1 MKRIL
6 VPTDFSEEANNALL
20 AAHSLANNT
29 DSSILLLHVVED
41 PHVVSFNTM
50 GQSTYDSMENVYVIK
65 LIEKTKEKLQ
75 TIIND
80 PKFNDIDISYK
91 VDIGNSYSSII
102 EHIASHEASL
112 IIMGTTGASGLEELL
127 VGSVTDKVVRHA
139 SCPVITV
146 KKCQDLTQVKN
157 IVFATDLM
165 KDQSQIIPNLK
176 KLQKYYDAKLHIIKV
191 YDSIWLKEE
200 EVEERIKQFTLKE
213 GLENFSI
220 KVVRD
225 ADEADAIME
234 YAADLGADMIAM
246 GSHDRHG
253 LLYLLAGKVSKDV
266 INHAHRPIWTKA
278 IK

>member
-50 GQSTYDSMENVYVIK
+50 GQSQYDSMENVYVIK

-75 TIIND
+75 AIIDD
-80 PKFNDIDISYK
+80 PKFSDIDISYK

-102 EHIASHEASL
+102 EHIASHQASL
-112 IIMGTTGASGLEELL
+112 IIMGTKGVGGLEEILI
-127 VGSVTDKVVRHA
+127 GSVTDKVVRHA

-146 KKCQDLTQVKN
+146 KKCQDLTQIKN
-157 IVFATDLM
+157 IVFATDL
-165 KDQSQIIPNLK
+165 KEDQSQIIDALK
-176 KLQKYYDAKLHIIKV
+176 KLQTYFGAKLHIIKV

-200 EVEERIKQFTLKE
+200 EVEERIKEFTLRE
-213 GLENFSI
+213 GITNFSI

-234 YAADLGADMIAM
+234 YAADLEAGMIAM

-253 LLYLLAGKVSKDV
+253 LLYLLADHISKDV
-266 INHAHRPIWTKA
+266 VNHAHRPIWTKS

>member
-20 AAHSLANNT
+20 AAHSLAT
-29 DSSILLLHVVED
+29 DTSSSILLLHVVED

-75 TIIND
+75 AIIDD
-80 PKFNDIDISYK
+80 PKFSDIDITYK

-112 IIMGTTGASGLEELL
+112 IIMGTTGVTGLEEIL
-127 VGSVTDKVVRHA
+127 VGSVTDKVVRNA

-146 KKCQDLTQVKN
+146 KNCKDLSQVKN
-157 IVFATDLM
+157 IVFATDL
-165 KDQSQIIPNLK
+165 KPDQSQIIEDLKNL
-176 KLQKYYDAKLHIIKV
+176 QEYYDAKLHIVKV

-200 EVEERIKQFTLKE
+200 EVEERIKEFTLQE
-213 GLENFSI
+213 GLTNFST
-220 KVVRD
+220 KVIRD
-225 ADEADAIME
+225 EDEAAAIME
-234 YAADLGADMIAM
+234 YAADLEADMIAM

-266 INHAHRPIWTKA
+266 INLAHRPIWTKS